1 MEPRLGKLG
10 LSRVSHPRRGREH
23 VVSRHPSGG
32 GRWMGVSGS
41 KETDLF
47 ILTAQSKVDELGKGR
62 RIVLPQSG
70 ALSKPTV
77 LKSASQENRPGGRKP
92 PLGGLG
98 PRRIWR
104 PRRRE
109 AQTARSPPV
118 GLKSTA
124 RRIWPHPFSLPSG
137 QAAHGGGGVG
147 PPCAATALGASSLRA
162 SEGNARCQTAR
173 RRAGGQ

>member
-1 MEPRLGKLG
+1 
-10 LSRVSHPRRGREH
+10 
-23 VVSRHPSGG
+23 
-32 GRWMGVSGS
+32 MGVSGS

-62 RIVLPQSG
+62 RIVLLQSG

-104 PRRRE
+104 PQRRRGPDSTE
-109 AQTARSPPV
+109 PAGRAQV
-118 GLKSTA
+118 
-124 RRIWPHPFSLPSG
+124 H
-137 QAAHGGGGVG
+137 
-147 PPCAATALGASSLRA
+147 
-162 SEGNARCQTAR
+162 
-173 RRAGGQ
+173 